1 MSSFSASIRTC
12 AWRCFSWAS
21 LIRFDR
27 EQYTWKSDSSQL
39 LSRQQLRWGSNLFHI
54 GILGIFFGH
63 LVGLLKPVDVWH
75 AVGVSAP
82 AKQMLA
88 IVAGGIFGVICFVG
102 LALLIHRRLT
112 VDRIRATTKPMD
124 LIVLGL
130 ILVQLALG
138 LVSLSVSWAHRD
150 GGEMVRLMTWAQHIV
165 TFRGDAAS
173 SARSSSDQP
182 MVSGSAHIVM
192 GAPRGMAPS
201 GSLKAIFEWSSQKMG
216 SSSPSSRP
224 ARPRYGP
231 AARTVRPVPIV
242 CVPPVAR
249 TSTPRTRPPGASM
262 RSTRPSTRRTP

>member
-1 MSSFSASIRTC
+1 MSYVHEFLFGIYPYLCLAV
-12 AWRCFSWAS
+12 FFVGS

-39 LSRQQLRWGSNLFHI
+39 LSRRQLRWGSNLFHI

-63 LVGLLKPVDVWH
+63 FVGLLTPVDVWH

-112 VDRIRATTKPMD
+112 VARIRATTKPMD

-150 GGEMVRLMTWAQHIV
+150 GGEMVKLMTWAQHIV

-173 SARSSSDQP
+173 FVVEVVADLQ
-182 MVSGSAHIVM
+182 A
-192 GAPRGMAPS
+192 AP
-201 GSLKAIFEWSSQKMG
+201 
-216 SSSPSSRP
+216 P
-224 ARPRYGP
+224 ARHDDLPRLP
-231 AARTVRPVPIV
+231 VLAAGSYLERLRLARLSRAPVPG
-242 CVPPVAR
+242 
-249 TSTPRTRPPGASM
+249 GAG
-262 RSTRPSTRRTP
+262 P

>member
-1 MSSFSASIRTC
+1 MSYVHEFLFGIYPYIC
-12 AWRCFSWAS
+12 LVVFFVGS

-63 LVGLLKPVDVWH
+63 LVGLLTPVGVWH

-173 SARSSSDQP
+173 FVAEVAPILKLHLLLGMTIFLVFPFSRL
-182 MVSGSAHIVM
+182 VHIWSGF
-192 GAPRGMAPS
+192 
-201 GSLKAIFEWSSQKMG
+201 GSLAYL
-216 SSSPSSRP
+216 
-224 ARPRYGP
+224 ARPYQV
-231 AARTVRPVPIV
+231 VR
-242 CVPPVAR
+242 
-249 TSTPRTRPPGASM
+249 G
-262 RSTRPSTRRTP
+262 RS